1 MVKLSL
7 GELGQIVRMRGI
19 KSYKNTSKER
29 LISSINELEPVKK
42 VKRIFMKQ
50 EQKRSKKI

>member
-1 MVKLSL
+1 MLKLSL

-29 LISSINELEPVKK
+29 LISFINELEPVKK

-50 EQKRSKKI
+50 E

>member
-1 MVKLSL
+1 MLKLSL
-7 GELGQIVRMRGI
+7 GELEQIVRMRGI

-50 EQKRSKKI
+50 E